1 MESAKS
7 TLEEVGPSRK
17 RLAIEVAAPAVT
29 RELDRAFS
37 LVGRQARL
45 PGFRP
50 GRAPRHV
57 LERMFGEQIRRE
69 VFGRLV
75 EESFHHAVH
84 EHRLA
89 IIGTP
94 EIDADEVLT
103 PGEALKYS
111 ALVDVRP
118 VIDLRDLGSVEAS
131 RPNIVVQDADVERVV
146 TQLRESVAQ
155 LRPVERAMIE
165 SGDIVTVNV
174 TTRFPDAEP
183 QRRENVMLE
192 AGGGSFPEAL
202 ERQLVGQSRGA
213 HVTIRVPYPADYAN
227 ASLAGKEAEFDVE
240 VVDLREKELPA
251 LDDDFARD
259 HGRSESLD
267 DLRGKIRADL
277 ERQASAQADAHVREA
292 IIDQLIAQHPF
303 EAPGSLIDRR
313 CDAILASLDF
323 RVPPGADAEAAL
335 QAARTELRPRAERDV
350 RAELILDA
358 IAEREELKVTDTEVE
373 QEIEAVAARE
383 GQAPERVRAYY
394 QRPEAQAALRA
405 RLTRLRALERVL
417 ERAKIMPAAEA
428 EQVARENQSR

>member
-1 MESAKS
+1 MDSAKS

-17 RLAIEVAAPAVT
+17 RLDIEIAAPDVA

-69 VFGRLV
+69 VLGRLV

-84 EHRLA
+84 EHQLA
-89 IIGTP
+89 IVGTP

-118 VIDLRDLGSVEAS
+118 VIDLRDLSAVEAS
-131 RPNIVVQDADVERVV
+131 RPNIVVQDADIDRVV
-146 TQLRESVAQ
+146 SQLRESVAQ
-155 LRPVERAMIE
+155 LRPVERAMVE
-165 SGDIVTVNV
+165 TGDVVTVNV

-183 QRRENVMLE
+183 QRRENVLLE
-192 AGGGSFPEAL
+192 AGGGTFPEAL

-213 HVTIRVPYPADYAN
+213 QVTIAVPYPADYAN
-227 ASLAGKEAEFDVE
+227 ASLAGKTADFDVE
-240 VVDLREKELPA
+240 VVDVREKELPT

-292 IIDQLIAQHPF
+292 IIDQLITQHPF
-303 EAPGSLIDRR
+303 EAPTSLVDRR
-313 CDAILASLDF
+313 CDAILASLDL
-323 RVPPGADAEAAL
+323 RIPPGADQEAAL

-358 IAEREELKVTDTEVE
+358 IAEREEIAITDADVE
-373 QEIEAVAARE
+373 SEIDAVAARE

-394 QRPEAQAALRA
+394 QRPEARGALRA

-428 EQVARENQSR
+428 E

>member
-17 RLAIEVAAPAVT
+17 RLAIEVAAPTVT

-69 VFGRLV
+69 VLGRLV

-94 EIDADEVLT
+94 EIDADVIT
-103 PGEALKYS
+103 PGEALKYC

-118 VIDLRDLGSVEAS
+118 VIDLRDLATVEAS
-131 RPNIVVQDADVERVV
+131 RPHIAVQEADVDRVV
-146 TQLRESVAQ
+146 EQLRESVAQ
-155 LRPVERAMIE
+155 LRPVERAMVE
-165 SGDIVTVNV
+165 SGDVVTVNV
-174 TTRFPDAEP
+174 TTRFPEAEP

-192 AGGGSFPEAL
+192 AGGGSFPQAL

-213 HVTIRVPYPADYAN
+213 QVTIAVPYPADYAN
-227 ASLAGKEAEFDVE
+227 ASLAGKTAEFDVE

-259 HGRSESLD
+259 HGRSESLG
-267 DLRGKIRADL
+267 DLRGRIRADL
-277 ERQASAQADAHVREA
+277 ERQAAARADAHVREA
-292 IIDQLIAQHPF
+292 LIDQLVAQHPF
-303 EAPGSLIDRR
+303 EVPSSLVDRR

-335 QAARTELRPRAERDV
+335 EAARTELRPRAERDV
-350 RAELILDA
+350 RAELVLDA
-358 IAEREELKVTDTEVE
+358 IAEREGLSVGDAEVE

-405 RLTRLRALERVL
+405 RLTRVRALERVV

>member
-17 RLAIEVAAPAVT
+17 RLEIEVAAPAVA

-69 VFGRLV
+69 VLGRLV

-84 EHRLA
+84 EHQLA

-94 EIDADEVLT
+94 EIDADVLT

-118 VIDLRDLGSVEAS
+118 VIDLRDLASVEAS
-131 RPNIVVQDADVERVV
+131 RPSIVVQDADVDRVV
-146 TQLRESVAQ
+146 EQLRESVAQ
-155 LRPVERAMIE
+155 LRPVERAMVE
-165 SGDIVTVNV
+165 SGDVVTVNV

-192 AGGGSFPEAL
+192 AGGGSFPQAL

-213 HVTIRVPYPADYAN
+213 QVTIAVPYPDDYGN
-227 ASLAGKEAEFDVE
+227 ASLAGKTAEFDVE
-240 VVDLREKELPA
+240 IVDVREKELPA

-267 DLRGKIRADL
+267 DLRAKIRADL
-277 ERQASAQADAHVREA
+277 ERQAAAQADAHVREA
-292 IIDQLIAQHPF
+292 VIEQLIAQHPF
-303 EAPGSLIDRR
+303 EAPGSLVDRR

-358 IAEREELKVTDTEVE
+358 VAEREGVSVGDAEVE
-373 QEIEAVAARE
+373 QEIDAVASRE

-394 QRPEAQAALRA
+394 QRPEARAALRA
-405 RLTRLRALERVL
+405 RLTRVRALERVV